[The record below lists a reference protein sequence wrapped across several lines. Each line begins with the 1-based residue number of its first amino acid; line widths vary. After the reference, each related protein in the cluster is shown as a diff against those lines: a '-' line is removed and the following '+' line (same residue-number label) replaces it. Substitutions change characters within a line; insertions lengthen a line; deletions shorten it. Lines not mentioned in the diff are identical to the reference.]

1 MRLEAAGLRTWW
13 LATFAGWALLL
24 CVLVAFGLGGRVQ
37 RLPDDSAAR
46 PLPALPAA
54 GQERLGGYD
63 RYDAIAA
70 RPVFAED
77 RRPHPFLL
85 GGSEGA
91 GASGLRLTGV
101 LITPRFQMAT
111 FTTEQGKSLRLR
123 LLGESV
129 EGWQLLSL
137 APRSATVAGPNG
149 TQTLELQV
157 FNGQGGTPPTVLH
170 GPPGAPGSVP
180 PAGMVAPAPVAP
192 PPAALARPAQ
202 AAAAAALPAPSPA
215 DNDGSQGNAEPTG
228 PSAEQLNQIRERIEA
243 RRRALQQQSRPPSGD
258 TPPPGQNR

>member
-1 MRLEAAGLRTWW
+1 MRLEAIGLRTWW
-13 LATFAGWALLL
+13 LATFAGWAVLL
-24 CVLVAFGLGGRVQ
+24 CLLAAFGLGGRVQ
-37 RLPDDSAAR
+37 RLPDDGASR

-54 GQERLGGYD
+54 GQERLGGFD

-101 LITPRFQMAT
+101 LIAPQFQMAT

-129 EGWQLLSL
+129 EGWQLLTLS
-137 APRSATVAGPNG
+137 PRSATVAGPNG

-157 FNGQGGTPPTVLH
+157 FDGKGGTPPTALR
-170 GPPGAPGSVP
+170 GTPGAAPHPSAGMIAPAPAAAPPIAEARAASATAAVPAAP
-180 PAGMVAPAPVAP
+180 PAGDA
-192 PPAALARPAQ
+192 
-202 AAAAAALPAPSPA
+202 
-215 DNDGSQGNAEPTG
+215 SQDNAEPTG

>member
-1 MRLEAAGLRTWW
+1 MRLEAVGLRTWW

-24 CVLVAFGLGGRVQ
+24 CVLAAFGLGGRVQ
-37 RLPDDSAAR
+37 RLPDDGASR

-54 GQERLGGYD
+54 GQERLGGFD

-85 GGSEGA
+85 GGSESD

-101 LITPRFQMAT
+101 LITPQFQMAT

-123 LLGESV
+123 LLGDSV

-137 APRSATVAGPNG
+137 APRSATVAGPSG

-170 GPPGAPGSVP
+170 GAPGTV
-180 PAGMVAPAPVAP
+180 GGGVAPAHAAAMPAVAAP
-192 PPAALARPAQ
+192 HPAPPAAAEPAESSP
-202 AAAAAALPAPSPA
+202 AAAA
-215 DNDGSQGNAEPTG
+215 DDDGTQGGAEPTG

-243 RRRALQQQSRPPSGD
+243 RRRALQQQNRPPSGG
-258 TPPPGQNR
+258 TPPPPGQNR